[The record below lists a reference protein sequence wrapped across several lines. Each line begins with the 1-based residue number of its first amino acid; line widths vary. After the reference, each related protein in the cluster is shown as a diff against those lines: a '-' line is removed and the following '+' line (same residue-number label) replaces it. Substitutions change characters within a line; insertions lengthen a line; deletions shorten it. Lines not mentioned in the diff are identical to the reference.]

1 MAEGSIMKTFT
12 KWIVLFLLLDLVSC
26 TPRMTRNLWNGVYS
40 QSRTVKEWD
49 DKSVGYYNGES
60 QEKKQQRRSNTKFCI
75 DLSNKIYPYVEFGTD
90 AADKKISLFDS
101 CMKERGTPVY

>member
-49 DKSVGYYNGES
+49 DKSVRYYNGES
-60 QEKKQQRRSNTKFCI
+60 QEKKQQ
-75 DLSNKIYPYVEFGTD
+75 
-90 AADKKISLFDS
+90 
-101 CMKERGTPVY
+101 KE